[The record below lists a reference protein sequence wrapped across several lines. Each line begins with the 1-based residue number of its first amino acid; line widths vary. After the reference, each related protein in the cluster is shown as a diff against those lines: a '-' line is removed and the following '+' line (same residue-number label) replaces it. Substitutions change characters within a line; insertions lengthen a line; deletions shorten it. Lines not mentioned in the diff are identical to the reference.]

1 MRQNESYTREYFHYN
16 RCRLLGKYVE
26 RNRENKNSA
35 HERHKI
41 PVAGWLDRSIPAAT
55 ATATPSAMAAAIAG
69 AIAASVTATAAAAA
83 AAVVAA
89 LPWGVPLPAMPVP
102 SMLGIEAAAI
112 THPCL
117 FELICEPQPGLGMNL
132 FHDSIRIT
140 T

>member
-26 RNRENKNSA
+26 RYRENKNFA

-41 PVAGWLDRSIPAAT
+41 PVVGWLDRSIPAAT
-55 ATATPSAMAAAIAG
+55 ATATPSAMSAAIAG
-69 AIAASVTATAAAAA
+69 AIAASVTTTAAA

-89 LPWGVPLPAMPVP
+89 LSGGVPLPAMPVP

-117 FELICEPQPGLGMNL
+117 LVKKDLNQHCRRSNRTKVNIVGG
-132 FHDSIRIT
+132 
-140 T
+140 